1 MLTPWTNPCGQV
13 DEGKLMAQLGS
24 GIPTLVTRGG
34 PVRRRMEEGSEQT
47 KAVTAGPVVFVFN
60 QHLYFGI
67 NLGFEKKGQGNP
79 GELGCVC
86 FTQLLVVVT

>member
-1 MLTPWTNPCGQV
+1 MLTPWTNPCGQD

-34 PVRRRMEEGSEQT
+34 PVRGRMEDGPGQT

-86 FTQLLVVVT
+86 FTQLLVMLT